1 MFCIIPMKNFKIVFL
16 NIAFLL
22 FFASC
27 DKSDPPAYQVEAE
40 AKTILDVAYGSDPK
54 QKMDI
59 YLPANRTSNT
69 GIIILVHGGSFIGGD
84 KNEFNAQAKY
94 LATSGY
100 AVLNVNYRLVNGLGL
115 SPQSVPVRLESEVK
129 VKDQV
134 SDMSSIVDYA
144 IANAKGWVTNA
155 DRIVM
160 IGHSAGASLSL
171 LYSYDQRN
179 MNKVKAVSNL
189 AGPLDFVFSNIPN
202 WQFFPRFLFE
212 AGYRYTGY
220 EISLENEAYYK
231 EISALSVANAQRKIP
246 TLNVLPE
253 NNDLQGLPKQDITT
267 YNAFRARLN
276 ELNVP
281 NQFFYVVGANHFF
294 SQTGK
299 WQQVLDASVLYFNT
313 TLD

>member
-1 MFCIIPMKNFKIVFL
+1 MRNFKVVFL
-16 NIAFLL
+16 NIILLL
-22 FFASC
+22 FFISC
-27 DKSDPPAYQVEAE
+27 DKNDQPAYQVEAQ
-40 AKTILDVAYGSDPK
+40 AKTMLDVAYGSDAK
-54 QKMDI
+54 QKMDV

-84 KNEFNAQAKY
+84 KSEFTSQAKY
-94 LATSGY
+94 LATKGY
-100 AVLNVNYRLVNGLGL
+100 AVLNVNYRLVNGTGL
-115 SPQSVPVRLESEVK
+115 STQAMPVRLESEVK

-134 SDMSSIVDYA
+134 TDMSSIVDYA
-144 IANAKGWVTNA
+144 MTNAKEWVSNA

-160 IGHSAGASLSL
+160 IGHSTGASLSL
-171 LYSYDQRN
+171 LYSYDKRN
-179 MNKVKAVSNL
+179 INKIKAVSNL

-202 WQFFPRFLFE
+202 WQFLPPLLFE

-231 EISALSVANAQRKIP
+231 EISALSVANADRKIP

-267 YNAFRARLN
+267 YNTFRARLN
-276 ELNVP
+276 ELKVP

>member
-1 MFCIIPMKNFKIVFL
+1 MKNFKVVFL
-16 NIAFLL
+16 NIILLL

-27 DKSDPPAYQVEAE
+27 DKNDQPAYQVEAQE
-40 AKTILDVAYGSDPK
+40 KTILDVAYGSDAK
-54 QKMDI
+54 HKMDV

-84 KNEFNAQAKY
+84 KSEFTTQAKY
-94 LATSGY
+94 LATKGY
-100 AVLNVNYRLVNGLGL
+100 AVLNVNYRLVNGTGL
-115 SPQSVPVRLESEVK
+115 STQAVPVRLESEVK

-134 SDMSSIVDYA
+134 TDMSSIVDYA
-144 IANAKGWVTNA
+144 MANAKEWVSNA

-171 LYSYDQRN
+171 LYSYDKRN
-179 MNKVKAVSNL
+179 INKVKAVSNL

-202 WQFFPRFLFE
+202 WQFLPPFLFE
-212 AGYRYTGY
+212 LGYRYTGY
-220 EISLENEAYYK
+220 EVSLENEAYYK
-231 EISALSVANAQRKIP
+231 EISALSVANADRKIP

-267 YNAFRARLN
+267 YSAFRARLN
-276 ELNVP
+276 ELKVP

-299 WQQVLDASVLYFNT
+299 WQEVLDASVLYFNT

>member
-1 MFCIIPMKNFKIVFL
+1 MKNFKIVFL

-22 FFASC
+22 FFVSC
-27 DKSDPPAYQVEAE
+27 DKNDPPAYQVEAE
-40 AKTILDVAYGSDPK
+40 AKTMLDVAYGSDPK
-54 QKMDI
+54 QKMDV

-69 GIIILVHGGSFIGGD
+69 GIIILVHGGSFISGD
-84 KNEFNAQAKY
+84 KNEFNIQAKY
-94 LATSGY
+94 LASSGY

-115 SPQSVPVRLESEVK
+115 SPQSVPLRLDSEVK

-134 SDMSSIVDYA
+134 TDMSAIVDYA

-155 DRIVM
+155 NRIVM
-160 IGHSAGASLSL
+160 IGHSAGGSLSL

-179 MNKVKAVSNL
+179 DNKVKAVSNL

-202 WQFFPRFLFE
+202 WQLLPPLIFE
-212 AGYRYTGY
+212 AGFRYTGY
-220 EISLENEAYYK
+220 DISLENELYYK
-231 EISALSVANAQRKIP
+231 EISALSVANAERRIP

-253 NNDLQGLPKQDITT
+253 NNDLQGLPKQDITI
-267 YNAFRARLN
+267 YNAFKDRLN
-276 ELNVP
+276 ELKVP

-294 SQTGK
+294 TQTGK

-313 TLD
+313 ALD